1 MTNTE
6 FPKKAE
12 FPKTA
17 TLKFYFEYDEKN
29 NVLKYKAPWNPGEY
43 GYSYGT
49 VNPSKYGTTIGNKG
63 SVHMFDKECFSVKKI
78 IAAIA

>member
-1 MTNTE
+1 MTLS
-6 FPKKAE
+6 KKAE

-29 NVLKYKAPWNPGEY
+29 DVLKYKAPWNPGEY
-43 GYSYGT
+43 GYSYGA